1 MSVKV
6 GFPKGRITE
15 WYPAA
20 RNVVNGIDWGQ
31 VRILPGATV
40 PFPTE
45 KGDSHYYPA
54 RETDASPVRV
64 CVAKSPQH
72 EKFLFYRG
80 VGTFDLPIAVS
91 LEKDGVRLRNLGTDP
106 IRPVI
111 VFENRGG
118 RKQYG
123 IYALAGEKRDITVAR
138 PLDEGTITYADL
150 DVEGALLKHLVL
162 AGLYEK
168 EARAMIATWRGSW
181 FEPGLRVFYVVP
193 SKTTDA
199 VLPLTL
205 DPAPSELVRVLV
217 GRAEI
222 LTPEMETAISGLA
235 AVLGD
240 ESFEKREAAMKSLA
254 AYGRFAQP
262 VLKKV
267 LETTS
272 DAEVKARIRQLI
284 GG

>member
-1 MSVKV
+1 
-6 GFPKGRITE
+6 
-15 WYPAA
+15 
-20 RNVVNGIDWGQ
+20 
-31 VRILPGATV
+31 
-40 PFPTE
+40 
-45 KGDSHYYPA
+45 
-54 RETDASPVRV
+54 
-64 CVAKSPQH
+64 
-72 EKFLFYRG
+72 
-80 VGTFDLPIAVS
+80 
-91 LEKDGVRLRNLGTDP
+91 
-106 IRPVI
+106 
-111 VFENRGG
+111 
-118 RKQYG
+118 
-123 IYALAGEKRDITVAR
+123 
-138 PLDEGTITYADL
+138 
-150 DVEGALLKHLVL
+150 
-162 AGLYEK
+162 
-168 EARAMIATWRGSW
+168 MIATWRGSW